1 MSSEI
6 YSYLYE
12 KVLEE
17 GALDIYT
24 ESIYMKKNRPATKV
38 CILCQESDLDKFIEI
53 LLTETSTFGVRYN
66 IYNREELKR
75 KFEIIDTKYGKIKVK
90 LGYHNNKLIKATPE
104 YDECKIIAKN
114 YNISLNEVIFE
125 IDCLIKQ
132 KINTKLLT

>member
-1 MSSEI
+1 M
-6 YSYLYE
+6 
-12 KVLEE
+12 
-17 GALDIYT
+17 
-24 ESIYMKKNRPATKV
+24 
-38 CILCQESDLDKFIEI
+38 

-114 YNISLNEVIFE
+114 YNISLNEVFFE
-125 IDCLIKQ
+125 INCIIKQ

>member
-104 YDECKIIAKN
+104 YDECKLIAKN
-114 YNISLNEVIFE
+114 YDISLNEVFFE
-125 IDCLIKQ
+125 INCIIKQ
-132 KINTKLLT
+132 KIDTKLLT

>member
-1 MSSEI
+1 MSSEV

-38 CILCQESDLDKFIEI
+38 CVLCKELDLDKFIEI
-53 LLTETSTFGVRYN
+53 LLIETSTFGIRYN
-66 IYNREELKR
+66 KYNREELDR
-75 KFEIIDTKYGKIKVK
+75 KFEKIDTEYGTISVK
-90 LGYHNNKLIKATPE
+90 LGYYNNKLIKATPE
-104 YDECKIIAKN
+104 YDECRTIAKN
-114 YNISLNEVIFE
+114 YSIPLNKVFLE
-125 IDCLIKQ
+125 INCIIKE

>member
-114 YNISLNEVIFE
+114 YNISLNEVFFE
-125 IDCLIKQ
+125 INCIIKQ
-132 KINTKLLT
+132 KINTKLFL

>member
-114 YNISLNEVIFE
+114 YNISLNEVFFE
-125 IDCLIKQ
+125 ISCIIKQ

>member
-24 ESIYMKKNRPATKV
+24 ESIYMKKNRPAIKL
-38 CILCQESDLDKFIEI
+38 CILCKENDLDKFVEI
-53 LLTETSTFGVRYN
+53 LLKETSTFGVRYN

-75 KFEIIDTKYGKIKVK
+75 KFKKINTKYGDLTVK
-90 LGYHNNKLIKATPE
+90 LGYYNGNIIKVTPE
-104 YDECKIIAKN
+104 YEECRTIAKDN
-114 YNISLNEVIFE
+114 EISLNELLLE
-125 IDCLIKQ
+125 INCLIKK
-132 KINTKLLT
+132 KINF

>member
-75 KFEIIDTKYGKIKVK
+75 KFEIIDTKYGKIKVRSM
-90 LGYHNNKLIKATPE
+90 AFT
-104 YDECKIIAKN
+104 
-114 YNISLNEVIFE
+114 
-125 IDCLIKQ
+125 
-132 KINTKLLT
+132 

>member
-66 IYNREELKR
+66 IHNREELKR

-114 YNISLNEVIFE
+114 YNISLNEVFFE
-125 IDCLIKQ
+125 INCIIKQ

>member
-38 CILCQESDLDKFIEI
+38 CILCKESDLDKFIEI

-114 YNISLNEVIFE
+114 YNISLNEVFFE
-125 IDCLIKQ
+125 INCIIKQ

>member
-17 GALDIYT
+17 EALDIYT

-66 IYNREELKR
+66 IYNIEELKR

-114 YNISLNEVIFE
+114 YNISLNEVFFE
-125 IDCLIKQ
+125 INCIIKQ

>member
-24 ESIYMKKNRPATKV
+24 ESIYMKKNRPAIKL
-38 CILCQESDLDKFIEI
+38 CILCKENDLDKFVEI
-53 LLTETSTFGVRYN
+53 LLKETSTFGVRYN

-75 KFEIIDTKYGKIKVK
+75 KFKKINTKYGDLTVK
-90 LGYHNNKLIKATPE
+90 LGYYNGNIIKVTPE
-104 YDECKIIAKN
+104 YEECRTIAKDN
-114 YNISLNEVIFE
+114 EISLNELLFE
-125 IDCLIKQ
+125 INCLIKK
-132 KINTKLLT
+132 KINF

>member
-114 YNISLNEVIFE
+114 YNISLNEVFFE
-125 IDCLIKQ
+125 INCIIKQ

>member
-17 GALDIYT
+17 GELDIYT

-114 YNISLNEVIFE
+114 YNISLNEVFFE
-125 IDCLIKQ
+125 INCIIKQ

>member
-17 GALDIYT
+17 EALDIYT

-114 YNISLNEVIFE
+114 YNISLNEVFFE
-125 IDCLIKQ
+125 INCIIKQ

>member
-1 MSSEI
+1 MSSEV

-38 CILCQESDLDKFIEI
+38 CILCQDSDLDKFIEI

-114 YNISLNEVIFE
+114 YNISLNEVFFE
-125 IDCLIKQ
+125 INCIIKQ

>member
-104 YDECKIIAKN
+104 YDERKIIAKN
-114 YNISLNEVIFE
+114 YNISLNEVFFE
-125 IDCLIKQ
+125 INCIIKQ

>member
-17 GALDIYT
+17 EALDIYT

-38 CILCQESDLDKFIEI
+38 CILCQDSDLDKFIEI

-114 YNISLNEVIFE
+114 YNISLNEVFFE
-125 IDCLIKQ
+125 INCIIKQ

>member
-114 YNISLNEVIFE
+114 YNISLNEVFFE
-125 IDCLIKQ
+125 INCIIKQ
-132 KINTKLLT
+132 RINTKLLT

>member
-38 CILCQESDLDKFIEI
+38 CTLCQESDLDKFIEI

-114 YNISLNEVIFE
+114 YNISLNEVFFE
-125 IDCLIKQ
+125 INCIIKQ

>member
-24 ESIYMKKNRPATKV
+24 ESIYMKKNRPSTKV
-38 CILCQESDLDKFIEI
+38 CILCKESDLDKFIEI

-114 YNISLNEVIFE
+114 YNISLNEVFFE
-125 IDCLIKQ
+125 INCIIKQ

>member
-38 CILCQESDLDKFIEI
+38 CILCKESDLDKFIEI

-66 IYNREELKR
+66 IYNRKELKR

-114 YNISLNEVIFE
+114 YNISLNEVFFE
-125 IDCLIKQ
+125 INCIIKQ